1 MAAQE
6 IGGSGQ
12 QENLYQPFKS
22 GSYPLRLTTFLGDAP
37 QAELGTLLPVHQML
51 VCSFICCHSV
61 LKARALALLS
71 EDGSCRCILAGTER
85 KNAPGGFRAEGLERH
100 AQDHTHK
107 ECQSTEPQSRYRQW
121 GSLLSV
127 MKVKQGPR
135 LSKTCLWQCP
145 LVNYQHAEVSVSR
158 LHL

>member
-1 MAAQE
+1 M
-6 IGGSGQ
+6 GGSGQ
-12 QENLYQPFKS
+12 QDNLCQPFKS

-37 QAELGTLLPVHQML
+37 QAELGTLLPVYQML

-61 LKARALALLS
+61 LKARALACLS

-121 GSLLSV
+121 GSLLSA

-135 LSKTCLWQCP
+135 LSKTCLRQCP
-145 LVNYQHAEVSVSR
+145 LVTYQHAEVSVSR